1 MRNILIILIVFL
13 GVYQLKG
20 QTNITGYQ
28 YWFDDDYSNCVNTP
42 ITPASQL
49 TIDEALPTLGLSTGI
64 HSFHFRSFDENG
76 LFSSTISSF
85 FYKNLVQATAVNR
98 EIVAYEYWFDD
109 DFNGAVTQTVTNQ
122 KNLNLITDISTGA
135 ISDGIHTFN
144 IRVKDNTG
152 MWSSTISS
160 FFYKNLV
167 QATAINRKIVAYEYW
182 FDDDLNGAVTQ
193 TVTNQKN
200 LNLITDI
207 STGAIADG
215 IHTFNIRVKDN
226 TGMWSSIISSFFY
239 KNFVR
244 ATAVNRKIIA
254 YRYWVDDSF
263 DKSVTKPLA
272 SPVKNLSL
280 ITDLDFTE
288 IEKGEHIVHFQFQ
301 DNDKMWSVVTS
312 DTINKQSLPIADFGY
327 SLQSGCDTA
336 IASFTDNSTD
346 GDIYLWN
353 FGDGETSDMQSPTH
367 TYYSSGT
374 YTVVLTVTD
383 TVTGQDSSKTEFID
397 IIISAITSEINPIA
411 CDSYTSPSGKYVWN
425 NSGTYTDTVPSYS
438 GCDSVITV
446 NLTINESTSS
456 TITETACNSYES
468 PSGNYVWTSSGTYQ
482 DTIANAAGCDSV
494 ITVNLTINESTSS
507 TITETACNSYESP
520 SGNYVWTSSGTYQDT
535 IANAAGC
542 DSVITVNLTINES
555 TSSTITETA
564 CNSYESPS
572 GNYVWTSSGNYQDT
586 ISNAAG
592 CDSVITVNL
601 TINESTSS
609 TISATVCDSYESPSG
624 NYVWTSSG
632 TYQDTIANAA
642 GCDSVITI
650 DLTINESTSSTITET
665 ACNSY
670 ESPSGNYVWT
680 SSGTYQDTI
689 ANAAGCDSVITINLT
704 INESTSSTITETA
717 CNSYESPSGNYIW
730 TSSGTYQD
738 TIANAA
744 GCDSVI
750 TINLTINES
759 TSSTISATVC
769 DSYDSP
775 SGNYTWTSSGTY
787 IDTLVNSAG
796 CDSVITVNL
805 TVHKSTN
812 SEITVVIEE
821 SDFPYIF
828 GTQTLTSAGEYTETF
843 QSQNGCDSTVTLSL
857 IVGDVIPPRLKC
869 RAINIFLDEN
879 GSYEL
884 SETDI
889 AAISEGSTDNITA
902 TEDLITTVSP
912 STFNCEN
919 VGDAWLRVYVT
930 DEAGNKSSRGWI
942 RCTVIDSI
950 DLSFVPVGDIEI
962 EVAAGICETKV
973 EYPEIS
979 TINPCAQIEF
989 VEGLGPDGMF
999 PLGTTT
1005 ETWRAIN
1012 TSGDT
1017 AEVSFDVTVTTV
1029 NSLPT
1034 LLQLTD
1040 TLIDEDSDPVTLPLR
1055 GISYGKDCMEQGIT
1069 VSAVTNNSALLT
1081 NIEINYT
1088 EGDSVGSLEFTIA
1101 PNFSGSAEVTV
1112 TVEDSEGAIVSDT
1125 FVITVSPVND
1135 PPFVV
1140 TSVANQMVYASYEL
1154 KISVSSILG
1163 ELFDDI
1169 DDTTLTIVVAKEDGA
1184 ALPAWATIM
1193 NDTLICTPMIADTG
1207 SYTFVVTATDAA
1219 GASSSTKFT
1228 LIVKDY
1234 PTAIDDIESGIFEVP
1249 MFPNPTKGEVT
1260 LKINSSSINDSE
1272 VIVRSITGSEV
1283 FRKSYKAT
1291 NLIKLDLSEQ
1301 VSGVYLVTLKH
1312 GNNSVIKKLIL
1323 DKR

>member
-272 SPVKNLSL
+272 LPVKSLSL

-438 GCDSVITV
+438 GCDSVITINLIINESTSSTIIETACDSYESPSGNYIWTSSGNYQDTISNAAGCDSLLTI
-446 NLTINESTSS
+446 NLTIIESTSS

-482 DTIANAAGCDSV
+482 DTI
-494 ITVNLTINESTSS
+494 L
-507 TITETACNSYESP
+507 
-520 SGNYVWTSSGTYQDT
+520 
-535 IANAAGC
+535 
-542 DSVITVNLTINES
+542 
-555 TSSTITETA
+555 
-564 CNSYESPS
+564 
-572 GNYVWTSSGNYQDT
+572 
-586 ISNAAG
+586 
-592 CDSVITVNL
+592 
-601 TINESTSS
+601 
-609 TISATVCDSYESPSG
+609 
-624 NYVWTSSG
+624 
-632 TYQDTIANAA
+632 
-642 GCDSVITI
+642 
-650 DLTINESTSSTITET
+650 
-665 ACNSY
+665 
-670 ESPSGNYVWT
+670 
-680 SSGTYQDTI
+680 
-689 ANAAGCDSVITINLT
+689 NAAGCDSVITINLT

-787 IDTLVNSAG
+787 IDTLVSSAG

-828 GTQTLTSAGEYTETF
+828 GTQTLTSAGEYTEIF

-889 AAISEGSTDNITA
+889 ATISEGSTDNTTA
-902 TEDLITTVSP
+902 AEDLITTVSP

-1017 AEVSFDVTVTTV
+1017 TEVSFDVTVTTV

-1081 NIEINYT
+1081 NIEVNYT

-1112 TVEDSEGAIVSDT
+1112 TVEDREGAIVSDT

-1184 ALPAWATIM
+1184 ALPAWATII
-1193 NDTLICTPMIADTG
+1193 NDSLICTPMIADTG

-1234 PTAIDDIESGIFEVP
+1234 PTAIDYIESGIFEVS

>member
-1 MRNILIILIVFL
+1 M
-13 GVYQLKG
+13 
-20 QTNITGYQ
+20 
-28 YWFDDDYSNCVNTP
+28 
-42 ITPASQL
+42 
-49 TIDEALPTLGLSTGI
+49 
-64 HSFHFRSFDENG
+64 
-76 LFSSTISSF
+76 
-85 FYKNLVQATAVNR
+85 
-98 EIVAYEYWFDD
+98 
-109 DFNGAVTQTVTNQ
+109 
-122 KNLNLITDISTGA
+122 
-135 ISDGIHTFN
+135 
-144 IRVKDNTG
+144 
-152 MWSSTISS
+152 
-160 FFYKNLV
+160 

-336 IASFTDNSTD
+336 IASFTDNSID

-456 TITETACNSYES
+456 TI
-468 PSGNYVWTSSGTYQ
+468 
-482 DTIANAAGCDSV
+482 
-494 ITVNLTINESTSS
+494 
-507 TITETACNSYESP
+507 
-520 SGNYVWTSSGTYQDT
+520 
-535 IANAAGC
+535 
-542 DSVITVNLTINES
+542 
-555 TSSTITETA
+555 
-564 CNSYESPS
+564 
-572 GNYVWTSSGNYQDT
+572 
-586 ISNAAG
+586 
-592 CDSVITVNL
+592 
-601 TINESTSS
+601 
-609 TISATVCDSYESPSG
+609 SATVCDSYESPSG

-650 DLTINESTSSTITET
+650 NLTINESTSSTITET